1 VGPTDQ
7 VLADLSAEGD
17 ELDGLLVTIEPV
29 QWRAATPAPGWTI
42 AHQVGHLAS
51 SNRIAV
57 LAVTDPEAFEARKA
71 ELTAGFE
78 QAIDATAAEWASMPA
93 DDLLADW
100 RDARSDLADVLGTV
114 EPGQKVPWMVTP
126 VSPASLASVSLM
138 ELFGHG
144 QDIRDTVGAPVGASD
159 RLRHVARLGART
171 RDFAFVMNG
180 LPVPAEEF
188 RVELT
193 APSGSVRGGP
203 GSSGSG
209 VSPGGA
215 VSPQGGTVWAFGPD
229 QAAQRVTGPA
239 VDFCLLVT
247 RRRHRD
253 DLALAAT
260 GADADRWLDIA
271 QAYVGPLSAGR
282 EPGQFSSP

>member
-1 VGPTDQ
+1 MGPTDQ
-7 VLADLSAEGD
+7 VLADLIAEGD
-17 ELDGLLVTIEPV
+17 ELDGLLVTVEPV

-57 LAVTDPEAFEARKA
+57 LAVTNPDAFEARRA
-71 ELTAGFE
+71 GLAAGFD
-78 QAIDATAAEWASMPA
+78 QAIDATAEEWAGMPV
-93 DDLLADW
+93 DDLLAQW
-100 RDARSDLADVLGTV
+100 RDARADLADVLGTV

-126 VSPASLASVSLM
+126 VSAASLASIALM

-144 QDIRDTVGAPVGASD
+144 QDIRDTVGAPVFGTD
-159 RLRHVARLGART
+159 RLRHVARLGTRT
-171 RDFAFVMNG
+171 RDFAFMMNG

-193 APSGSVRGGP
+193 APGGLRGGP
-203 GSSGSG
+203 AEGS
-209 VSPGGA
+209 
-215 VSPQGGTVWAFGPD
+215 TVWAFGPD

-253 DLALAAT
+253 DLALEAT

-271 QAYVGPLSAGR
+271 QAYAGPPSAGR
-282 EPGQFSSP
+282 APGQFSSP